1 MSLKLKNIA
10 VHFLRRYKPYIF
22 LLSITFLLVV
32 GWLAVNFSS
41 VAKTASVNSQ
51 VFVIKKGESLSAV
64 ALRLEKEN
72 LIHNSLIFK
81 IWVISRGLT
90 KKIQP
95 GSFKLTPALDVNQIV
110 MVLIHGPSDVWIT
123 IPEGWR
129 KEEIANRLTANLS
142 DFDSKEFLKLVNSL
156 EGKLFPD
163 TYLIPQDTSASA
175 VVEILN
181 KNFVKKTAGLNLKA
195 DDLILASIV
204 EREVKTDNDRS
215 IVAGILKK
223 RLQKGWP
230 LQADATLQYAAAN
243 SKFEIRNSKLE
254 NWWAPLTKDDLKIDS
269 PYNTYKYKG
278 LPPTPICNPGLSS
291 IKAVLNPRQTEFW
304 YYLSDPQ
311 GQIHYA
317 QTNEKH
323 LQNIAN
329 FINN

>member
-1 MSLKLKNIA
+1 MIPRLKNIA
-10 VHFLRRYKPYIF
+10 VRFLKRYKPYIF
-22 LLSITFLLVV
+22 LLPITFLLVV
-32 GWLAVNFSS
+32 VFGWWVVNFSS
-41 VAKTASVNSQ
+41 VAKTTLVNNQ
-51 VFVIKKGESLSAV
+51 IFVVKKGESLSTV

-72 LIHNSLIFK
+72 LIHNSLAFK

-110 MVLIHGPSDVWIT
+110 MILIHGPSDVWIT

-142 DFDSKEFLKLVNSL
+142 DFDGQEFLKLVNSL

-230 LQADATLQYAAAN
+230 LQADATIQYAIGKEGDWWPKLSKKDLDIN
-243 SKFEIRNSKLE
+243 SPF
-254 NWWAPLTKDDLKIDS
+254 
-269 PYNTYKYKG
+269 NTYRNKG
-278 LPPTPICNPGLSS
+278 LPPAPICNPGLDS
-291 IKAVLNPRQTEFW
+291 IKAVLNPIQTSYWF
-304 YYLSDPQ
+304 YISNNQ

-317 QTNEKH
+317 QTNEEH

-329 FINN
+329 YLSF